1 MLNYQLLDQVRA
13 TTPVIVTFANY
24 VTPQIVAN
32 AVNVIG
38 GSPIMSLEPAE
49 APVLVSMATAVTLN
63 LGTAQ
68 SAELDFVELVA
79 LGKAANELGLPVIID
94 PVAVSVPFR
103 SQYVARL
110 LKEIQVD
117 VIRGNASEIAHFAG
131 VAAESRGIDAVGEV
145 DIEAVAV
152 AAARNT
158 GMLIVLTGPTDIVTD
173 GHKVFKIKNGHQL
186 LAANVGSGDML
197 SSVLGTFLLK
207 GQDRL
212 EGLALATLAM
222 GVAGQLA
229 GQQNE
234 GKPGTFSA
242 ALLDEL
248 YQLTPAKL
256 EEFGDW
262 EELDVK

>member
-49 APVLVSMATAVTLN
+49 AAALVSMATAVTLN

-79 LGKAANELGLPVIID
+79 LGKAANELNLPVIID

-110 LKEIQVD
+110 LKEIKVD

-145 DIEAVAV
+145 DIEAVAI
-152 AAARNT
+152 AAAKNT
-158 GMLIVLTGPTDIVTD
+158 GMLIVLSGPTDIVTD
-173 GHKVFKIKNGHQL
+173 GNKVYKIKNGHEL

-197 SSVLGTFLLK
+197 SSILGTFLLK

-212 EGLALATLAM
+212 EGLALATLSMA
-222 GVAGQLA
+222 VAGQLA
-229 GQQNE
+229 GQKNE

-256 EEFGDW
+256 EQFGDW
-262 EELDVK
+262 EEIND